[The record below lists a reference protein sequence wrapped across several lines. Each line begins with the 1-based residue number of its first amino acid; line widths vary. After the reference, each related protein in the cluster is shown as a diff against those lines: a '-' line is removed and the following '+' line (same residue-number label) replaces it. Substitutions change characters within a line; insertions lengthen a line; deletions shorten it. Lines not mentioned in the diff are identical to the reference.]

1 MEPGT
6 IRLTFASIEF
16 KKKIV
21 GCLLFFLL
29 TTTAGATEYI
39 VSPAPSDEFGV
50 SINGEEVVLLED
62 TVEPYWHFLLWLA
75 VMNVLSAVDVL
86 IFPTKLIFAIL
97 GFRITKRAD
106 VFDNSNRARI
116 YKYIITRPG
125 AYLSE
130 IVEKA
135 GIDRGAVSY
144 HIQILK
150 AHHKI
155 EAYRDS
161 GKTRYFQNNS
171 TYGEEE
177 KKVVSALQN
186 STNQRII
193 LEILKGKCSTNAA
206 LSREIGISRGTVS
219 WYMKQLKELDLIE
232 ENKMGRSKIYS
243 INPVYRDT
251 IEKTY
256 MKFFE

>member
-1 MEPGT
+1 VEPGT

-39 VSPAPSDEFGV
+39 VSPAPSDQAGV
-50 SINGEEVVLLED
+50 SINGEEVVLLRD
-62 TVEPYWHFLLWLA
+62 FTVYWQFLLWLA
-75 VMNVLSAVDVL
+75 VMNALSAADVL

-97 GFRITKRAD
+97 GFRITKHAD
-106 VFDNSNRARI
+106 IFDNSNRARI

-130 IVEKA
+130 IVEKS
-135 GIDRGAVSY
+135 GIDKGAVSY

-150 AHHKI
+150 THHKI

-206 LSREIGISRGTVS
+206 LSTEIGISRGTVS

-232 ENKMGRSKIYS
+232 ENKIGRSKIYS
-243 INPVYRDT
+243 INPVYQDT